1 VLLVP
6 VDAAWKTIAYAP
18 GLVVAGDATPSLAQV
33 AAVARRWEERYG
45 ARIAT
50 IGPARVEWY
59 LARRPN
65 RREALALAL
74 ELLVFA
80 PDADDG
86 TIEDV
91 AAALRVDRTFMA
103 RWD

>member
-1 VLLVP
+1 MDRRHHSRRSRQWL
-6 VDAAWKTIAYAP
+6 DD
-18 GLVVAGDATPSLAQV
+18 GSSAT
-33 AAVARRWEERYG
+33 
-45 ARIAT
+45 ARIAA

-80 PDADDG
+80 PDADEGIVD
-86 TIEDV
+86 DV
-91 AAALRVDRTFMA
+91 AAALRVDRTFTA
-103 RWD
+103 WWD